1 MLFVNDVPYHSAVLC
16 CAVLCSGAGRYSLQD
31 FSWCVSISGRGT
43 AAVIDGHQVLLTP
56 LR

>member
-1 MLFVNDVPYHSAVLC
+1 MVCWDETLPSRLHLM
-16 CAVLCSGAGRYSLQD
+16 SGAGRYSRLD
-31 FSWCVSISGRGT
+31 FGWCLSVSGRGT

>member
-1 MLFVNDVPYHSAVLC
+1 VCWDESLPCRLHL
-16 CAVLCSGAGRYSLQD
+16 LSGAGRYSRLD
-31 FSWCVSISGRGT
+31 FGWCLNISGRGT